1 MSLVLTVLLVVMF
14 FVATGTA
21 TKNEQQKRLSVM
33 SHLNI
38 TRTGEVS
45 RHFNP
50 LLVMLK
56 FQTGTFIAHPV
67 FVQKSRSEAPPQK
80 KNPRLKP
87 TDLVAF
93 VRHCRCVS
101 PKFSNSGA
109 VCSFKDVTSGET
121 CGEPEVIGLLHLL
134 NTIGPN

>member
-50 LLVMLK
+50 LLDPNRDIHCTSCFL
-56 FQTGTFIAHPV
+56 
-67 FVQKSRSEAPPQK
+67 QKCRSKAPPQK